1 MVSRRV
7 RDIEY
12 AIRDIAVIADQVK
25 KTGKKVY
32 HLNIGDP
39 LKYDFKTPKF
49 ITEALANAS
58 YSGKNYYAESL
69 GVYELR
75 EEISMFLKRK
85 DNLDINVDDIVVTT
99 GVTEAIYFLL
109 AAMIEK
115 GKELLIPGPTYP
127 LYINN
132 TKFYDGIPI
141 EYELNEQDD
150 WEPNIEDLR
159 NKITDKTQAIL
170 ICSPNNPT
178 GVLFSEKKVKKI
190 IDLAGEYNLPVL
202 SDEIYDQITY
212 ERDYVS
218 PASFSKDV
226 PVIGM
231 NGFSKA
237 HLMTGWR
244 LGYMYY
250 HDPENKLMDL
260 KEGIAKLARAR
271 LSASSIAQ
279 YAALEI
285 FKTKSD
291 HTKEIVRKLRE
302 RRDYSY
308 KRLRQIEGINC
319 VNASGAFY
327 LFPKLDLKGF
337 KKWKNDKEF
346 AIDLLKK
353 TGVCSVYG
361 SGFGKYGEDHI
372 RLTFLPELNTLEEVY
387 NHIEDFARIKK

>member
-25 KTGKKVY
+25 KQGKKVY

-58 YSGKNYYAESL
+58 NSGKNFYADSL

-75 EEISMFLKRK
+75 EEISRFLKSK
-85 DNLDINVDDIVVTT
+85 DNLNINSDDIVVTT

-115 GKELLIPGPTYP
+115 GQELLIPGPTYP

-132 TKFYDGIPI
+132 TKFYDGVPV

-178 GVLFSEKKVKKI
+178 GVLFSEKKVKNI

-212 ERDYVS
+212 ERNYVS
-218 PASFSKDV
+218 PTSLSKDV

-244 LGYMYY
+244 LGYLYY
-250 HDPENKLMDL
+250 HDPENKLSDL

-279 YAALEI
+279 YAAIEI
-285 FKTKSD
+285 FKTKSN
-291 HTKEIVRKLRE
+291 HTVEMVRKLRE

-319 VNASGAFY
+319 INASGAFY
-327 LFPKLDLKGF
+327 LFPNLDLIGL

-372 RLTFLPELNTLEEVY
+372 RLTFLPELSILEEVY
-387 NHIEDFARIKK
+387 NQIEDFVK

>member
-39 LKYDFKTPKF
+39 LKYDFKTPEF
-49 ITEALANAS
+49 ITKALANAS
-58 YSGKNYYAESL
+58 YSGKNFYADSL
-69 GVYELR
+69 GVVELR
-75 EEISMFLKRK
+75 EEISKFLKRK
-85 DNLDINVDDIVVTT
+85 DNLDIKSDDIVVTT

-115 GKELLIPGPTYP
+115 GQELLIPGPTYP

-132 TKFYDGIPI
+132 TKFYDGVPI
-141 EYELNEQDD
+141 EYELNEVDD
-150 WEPNIEDLR
+150 WEPNIDDLR
-159 NKITDKTQAIL
+159 NKITNKTQAIL

-178 GVLFSEKKVKKI
+178 GVLFSKKKVKNI

-244 LGYMYY
+244 LGYIYY
-250 HDPENKLMDL
+250 HDPENKIVDL

-279 YAALEI
+279 YAAIEI
-285 FKTKSD
+285 FKTKSN
-291 HTKEIVRKLRE
+291 HTAEMVRSLRE

-308 KRLRQIEGINC
+308 KRLRQIEGMSC

-327 LFPKLDLKGF
+327 LFPKIDLKEF
-337 KKWKNDKEF
+337 KKWKTDKDF
-346 AIDLLKK
+346 AIDLLKE

-361 SGFGKYGEDHI
+361 SGFGKYGNNHI
-372 RLTFLPELNTLEEVY
+372 RLTFLPDLNTLEKVY
-387 NHIEDFARIKK
+387 NHIESFLK